1 LQIMMGGVVQDG
13 TGKRAQIEGV
23 EVGGKTG
30 TAEDGNERQ
39 DHSWF
44 IGYAL
49 KDGVPVGAVAVVLE
63 NAGTSSS
70 ATAGVAGDV
79 LRAILATQRNR

>member
-1 LQIMMGGVVQDG
+1 MRSVVQNG
-13 TGKRAQIEGV
+13 TGKLAQIDGI

-30 TAEDGNERQ
+30 TAEDGNDRQ

-44 IGYAL
+44 IGYAI
-49 KDGVPVGAVAVVLE
+49 KNGVAVGAVAVVLE

-70 ATAGVAGDV
+70 STAAIAGDV
-79 LRAILATQRNR
+79 LRAILATRGNR